1 MGAPVNHRRLKPK
14 YNPTPNSRERKHHA
28 FVMEQGCLVCGG
40 DAVAHHVLQIRLTS
54 VGGGTIPLSF
64 HCVTLTIGNC
74 TAAEANW
81 NGRKGIASTC
91 PRKPSFTGCNPSMRG
106 FYEKRY

>member
-40 DAVAHHVLQIRLTS
+40 PSVGHHVLQDTPNKRWRRDHQILVPLCDGHHRELHANGNEIKWQQGHGLNLSKEAEFYRLQS
-54 VGGGTIPLSF
+54 IYM
-64 HCVTLTIGNC
+64 
-74 TAAEANW
+74 
-81 NGRKGIASTC
+81 GIL
-91 PRKPSFTGCNPSMRG
+91 
-106 FYEKRY
+106 

>member
-40 DAVAHHVLQIRLTS
+40 DAVAHHVLQDTPNKRWRRDHQILVPLCDGHHRELHANGNEIKWQQGHGLNLSKEAEFYRLQS
-54 VGGGTIPLSF
+54 IY
-64 HCVTLTIGNC
+64 
-74 TAAEANW
+74 A
-81 NGRKGIASTC
+81 GIL
-91 PRKPSFTGCNPSMRG
+91 
-106 FYEKRY
+106 

>member
-40 DAVAHHVLQIRLTS
+40 DAVAHHVLQETPNKRWRRDHQILVPLCDGHHRELHANGNEIKWQQGHGLNLSKEAEFYRLQS
-54 VGGGTIPLSF
+54 IY
-64 HCVTLTIGNC
+64 
-74 TAAEANW
+74 A
-81 NGRKGIASTC
+81 GIL
-91 PRKPSFTGCNPSMRG
+91 
-106 FYEKRY
+106 

>member
-40 DAVAHHVLQIRLTS
+40 DAVAHHILQDTPNKRWRRDHQILVPLCDGHHRELHANGNEIKWQQGHGLNLSKEAEFYRLQS
-54 VGGGTIPLSF
+54 IY
-64 HCVTLTIGNC
+64 
-74 TAAEANW
+74 A
-81 NGRKGIASTC
+81 GIL
-91 PRKPSFTGCNPSMRG
+91 
-106 FYEKRY
+106 

>member
-40 DAVAHHVLQIRLTS
+40 DAVAHHVLQDTPNKRWRRDHTIVVPLCDPHHRELHGSGSELEWQKGHSLNLSKEAEFYRLQS
-54 VGGGTIPLSF
+54 IYM
-64 HCVTLTIGNC
+64 
-74 TAAEANW
+74 
-81 NGRKGIASTC
+81 GIL
-91 PRKPSFTGCNPSMRG
+91 
-106 FYEKRY
+106 